1 MSNNGGDC
9 GEKRRGG
16 VEIFFLMPQG
26 KNEKTCSEIL
36 SDAYEQSEDNGL
48 TPSWIAADKVMTKK
62 PTKTVRIFFYF
73 SRKMQIKKIVK
84 LCLHSSSN
92 EHDFFQNDE
101 IFFTSQNSNFFR
113 MSSSLIHSKAKLMS
127 T

>member
-62 PTKTVRIFFYF
+62 PTKTVRILYF
-73 SRKMQIKKIVK
+73 SRKMQIKKKNSGNFVYIQATPSMTSFK
-84 LCLHSSSN
+84 LTRFYSRHKIQIFSGCL
-92 EHDFFQNDE
+92 
-101 IFFTSQNSNFFR
+101 R
-113 MSSSLIHSKAKLMS
+113 R
-127 T
+127 

>member
-36 SDAYEQSEDNGL
+36 SDAYEQSQDNGL
-48 TPSWIAADKVMTKK
+48 TPSWIAADKVLTKK
-62 PTKTVRIFFYF
+62 PTKTVRF
-73 SRKMQIKKIVK
+73 SILLHHRK
-84 LCLHSSSN
+84 
-92 EHDFFQNDE
+92 
-101 IFFTSQNSNFFR
+101 TS
-113 MSSSLIHSKAKLMS
+113 
-127 T
+127 